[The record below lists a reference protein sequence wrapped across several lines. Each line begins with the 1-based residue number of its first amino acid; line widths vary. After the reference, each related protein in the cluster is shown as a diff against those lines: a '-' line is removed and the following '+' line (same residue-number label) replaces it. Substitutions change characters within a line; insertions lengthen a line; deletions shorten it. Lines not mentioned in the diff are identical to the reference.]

1 MFPPKGQFVCGQQ
14 WSFTKHYS
22 KRTALARVNTK
33 RIYIPIDTYRSKHL
47 FCFGSVMQACI
58 LMSQKQKKN
67 PELVDV
73 AFNKLLYR
81 FDI

>member
-1 MFPPKGQFVCGQQ
+1 MLLVSERIWQELMEKDIIYLLTPIVANTFVF
-14 WSFTKHYS
+14 WLINVS
-22 KRTALARVNTK
+22 
-33 RIYIPIDTYRSKHL
+33 
-47 FCFGSVMQACI
+47 CI

>member
-1 MFPPKGQFVCGQQ
+1 MLLVSERIWQELMEKDIIYLLTPILANTFVF
-14 WSFTKHYS
+14 WLINAS
-22 KRTALARVNTK
+22 
-33 RIYIPIDTYRSKHL
+33 
-47 FCFGSVMQACI
+47 CI

-67 PELVDV
+67 PELVDF

>member
-1 MFPPKGQFVCGQQ
+1 MLLVSERIWQELMEKDIIYLLTPIVANTFVF
-14 WSFTKHYS
+14 WLINAS
-22 KRTALARVNTK
+22 
-33 RIYIPIDTYRSKHL
+33 
-47 FCFGSVMQACI
+47 CI

>member
-1 MFPPKGQFVCGQQ
+1 MLLVSERIWQELMEKDFIYLLTPIVANTYFVF
-14 WSFTKHYS
+14 WLINAS
-22 KRTALARVNTK
+22 
-33 RIYIPIDTYRSKHL
+33 
-47 FCFGSVMQACI
+47 CI
-58 LMSQKQKKN
+58 LMRQKQKKN

>member
-1 MFPPKGQFVCGQQ
+1 MLLVSERIWLELMEKDSIYLLTSIVANTFVF
-14 WSFTKHYS
+14 WLINAS
-22 KRTALARVNTK
+22 
-33 RIYIPIDTYRSKHL
+33 
-47 FCFGSVMQACI
+47 CI

-73 AFNKLLYR
+73 ALNKLLYR

>member
-1 MFPPKGQFVCGQQ
+1 MLI
-14 WSFTKHYS
+14 S
-22 KRTALARVNTK
+22 KRKELARVNGK
-33 RIYIPIDTYRSKHL
+33 GLYLPIDPIVANTFVFWLINAS
-47 FCFGSVMQACI
+47 CI

>member
-1 MFPPKGQFVCGQQ
+1 MYLLTPIVANTFVF
-14 WSFTKHYS
+14 WLINAS
-22 KRTALARVNTK
+22 
-33 RIYIPIDTYRSKHL
+33 
-47 FCFGSVMQACI
+47 CI

-67 PELVDV
+67 LELVDV